1 MKIGEILKKY
11 RLNLGLTLSEM
22 SADIVSTSYYSKV
35 EKGQHRISAED
46 LFDILSVH
54 SISLGTFIN
63 ELTEEGDK
71 PSIIQQKILSFYYD
85 RDAEAIRSTL
95 KKLDDKDSEDEQMTI
110 ALATSCLY
118 NLDDTFTISD
128 NSIDMIKEKIFTLPN
143 WNYFKLSL
151 YTNFISFYDSETNH
165 LIIRSILSKD
175 ISKYKKEEQSAIV
188 AILLNFA
195 DDLIEENELSYASY
209 YLQKAE
215 AILTPLPELLFY
227 KVILNFNK
235 NILNYLQSNDYRYID
250 KCRET
255 IDFFRANGYETYA
268 ASLEEYVRKILIND

>member
-118 NLDDTFTISD
+118 DLDDTFTISD

-151 YTNFISFYDSETNH
+151 YTNFISFYDIETNH
-165 LIIRSILSKD
+165 LIIRSILSKEMF
-175 ISKYKKEEQSAIV
+175 KYKENEQLAIV
-188 AILLNFA
+188 AILLNFV
-195 DDLIEENELSYASY
+195 DDLIEEEELTYASC
-209 YLQKAE
+209 YLQKVE
-215 AILTPLPELLFY
+215 DILTPLPELLFY
-227 KVILNFNK
+227 HVIMNVHK
-235 NILNYLQSNDYRYID
+235 NILNYLTSNNFIYIK
-250 KCRET
+250 KCEET
-255 IDFFRANGYETYA
+255 IDFFKANGYETYA
-268 ASLEEYVRKILIND
+268 VSLREYLDEKISN